1 MGLCAGAGMLAA
13 PRRILAQQAG
23 ASHAV
28 MNPAMKMSPGNVR
41 ALLKAFPQAPP
52 AGPLASYVTPLSI
65 PPVVRAKPGSA
76 PNAPVEVR
84 MVPFQHRSHRDLPA
98 AMVWGYNAKWPGP
111 TFEVRRGE
119 PLFVKWSNHLPT
131 KHFLPVDP
139 TIHGAGEGVPEVRTV
154 THLHGARVMPD
165 SDGYPDA
172 WVTSDGKAGVVSAAD
187 PCHYPNEQAATTL
200 WYHDHALGITR
211 LNVYAGLAGFY
222 LIRDG
227 EEDALNLPSGPYEIP
242 LMIQDR
248 KFGVDGSLLY
258 PPPQDGTHP
267 MWMQE
272 FFGDTIC
279 VNGKAAPFL
288 EVEPRKYRFRLVN
301 ASNSRFY
308 HLTLLPADAK
318 GKPTGAPAGAP
329 PFRQVGSDGGL
340 LPAPLQSHYLIFS
353 PGERFDLVIDFS
365 EHKGE
370 NFALLNDAPAPY
382 ARGGEIVPKDV
393 MLFKVTKLLAGKDTS
408 SLPDALSPWAPLNP
422 THAVRERILAL
433 TEMDHFA
440 VLVAQHLKLDVP
452 GMLEKFFR
460 VHVRRAK
467 GLLRLAA
474 GRLVGGQE
482 LFLPANDAHP
492 ASSSTRGGFEDQRIS
507 DAPGFLGELFLTLDD
522 ALTSRNG
529 GQARG
534 LHLAAG
540 AVLFTHHFHDFRTW
554 TNKSNLRGFAYFG
567 EVGVFRKKS
576 VSGMNGIHVG
586 YLCGADDL
594 RNVQV
599 AFAAA
604 RRTDANRFIGK
615 PDMQRIAVR
624 FGVHRN
630 RGYPQLL
637 AGADDPQGN
646 LPAIGD

>member
-65 PPVVRAKPGSA
+65 PPVIRAKPGSA
-76 PNAPVEVR
+76 PNAPVDVR

-187 PCHYPNEQAATTL
+187 PCHYPNDQAATTL

-222 LIRDG
+222 LIRDD

-318 GKPTGAPAGAP
+318 GKPTGAPADAP

-393 MLFKVTKLLAGKDTS
+393 MLFKVTKLLAGKDTC

-433 TEMDHFA
+433 TEMDRSSDGYT
-440 VLVAQHLKLDVP
+440 LI
-452 GMLEKFFR
+452 
-460 VHVRRAK
+460 
-467 GLLRLAA
+467 GLLGQRHWDDPITEDPKAGSTEIWSFANATGDVHPIHLHLVQFQVLNRQPFDVKSYIETGKLNFVGMPMPPESNERPAWKDTVKTYAGYVTRVIARFDLPVGAA
-474 GRLVGGQE
+474 TSPGQE
-482 LFLPANDAHP
+482 FRYVWHCHVLEH
-492 ASSSTRGGFEDQRIS
+492 EDNEMMRPYKI
-507 DAPGFLGELFLTLDD
+507 
-522 ALTSRNG
+522 
-529 GQARG
+529 
-534 LHLAAG
+534 
-540 AVLFTHHFHDFRTW
+540 
-554 TNKSNLRGFAYFG
+554 
-567 EVGVFRKKS
+567 
-576 VSGMNGIHVG
+576 
-586 YLCGADDL
+586 
-594 RNVQV
+594 V
-599 AFAAA
+599 A
-604 RRTDANRFIGK
+604 
-615 PDMQRIAVR
+615 
-624 FGVHRN
+624 
-630 RGYPQLL
+630 
-637 AGADDPQGN
+637 
-646 LPAIGD
+646 

>member
-23 ASHAV
+23 ASHEV

-65 PPVVRAKPGSA
+65 PPVIRAKPGSA

-119 PLFVKWSNHLPT
+119 PLFVKWSNHLPP

-222 LIRDG
+222 LIRDD

-365 EHKGE
+365 AHKGE

-433 TEMDHFA
+433 TEMDRPSDGYT
-440 VLVAQHLKLDVP
+440 LI
-452 GMLEKFFR
+452 
-460 VHVRRAK
+460 
-467 GLLRLAA
+467 GLLGQRHWDDPITEDPKAGSTEIWSFANATGDVHPIHLHLVQFQVLNRQPFDVKSYIETGKLNFVGMPMPPESNERPAWKDTVKTYAGYVTRVIARFDLPVGAA
-474 GRLVGGQE
+474 TSPGQE
-482 LFLPANDAHP
+482 FRYVWHCHVLEH
-492 ASSSTRGGFEDQRIS
+492 EDNEMMRPYKI
-507 DAPGFLGELFLTLDD
+507 
-522 ALTSRNG
+522 
-529 GQARG
+529 
-534 LHLAAG
+534 
-540 AVLFTHHFHDFRTW
+540 
-554 TNKSNLRGFAYFG
+554 
-567 EVGVFRKKS
+567 
-576 VSGMNGIHVG
+576 
-586 YLCGADDL
+586 
-594 RNVQV
+594 V
-599 AFAAA
+599 A
-604 RRTDANRFIGK
+604 
-615 PDMQRIAVR
+615 
-624 FGVHRN
+624 
-630 RGYPQLL
+630 
-637 AGADDPQGN
+637 
-646 LPAIGD
+646 

>member
-28 MNPAMKMSPGNVR
+28 MNPAMKMSPGDVR

-65 PPVVRAKPGSA
+65 PPVIRAKPGSA

-187 PCHYPNEQAATTL
+187 PCHYPNDQAATTL

-222 LIRDG
+222 LIRDD

-318 GKPTGAPAGAP
+318 GKPTGAPADAP

-408 SLPDALSPWAPLNP
+408 SLPDALSPWAPLDP

-433 TEMDHFA
+433 TEMDRPSDGYT
-440 VLVAQHLKLDVP
+440 LI
-452 GMLEKFFR
+452 
-460 VHVRRAK
+460 
-467 GLLRLAA
+467 GLLGQRHWDDPITEDPKAGSTEIWSFANATGDVHPIHLHLVQFQVLNRQPFEVKSYIETGKLNFVGMPMPPESNERPAWKDTVKTYAGYVTRVIARFDLPVGAA
-474 GRLVGGQE
+474 TSPGQE
-482 LFLPANDAHP
+482 FRYVWHCHVLEH
-492 ASSSTRGGFEDQRIS
+492 EDNEMMRPYKI
-507 DAPGFLGELFLTLDD
+507 
-522 ALTSRNG
+522 
-529 GQARG
+529 
-534 LHLAAG
+534 
-540 AVLFTHHFHDFRTW
+540 
-554 TNKSNLRGFAYFG
+554 
-567 EVGVFRKKS
+567 
-576 VSGMNGIHVG
+576 
-586 YLCGADDL
+586 
-594 RNVQV
+594 V
-599 AFAAA
+599 A
-604 RRTDANRFIGK
+604 
-615 PDMQRIAVR
+615 
-624 FGVHRN
+624 
-630 RGYPQLL
+630 
-637 AGADDPQGN
+637 
-646 LPAIGD
+646 

>member
-1 MGLCAGAGMLAA
+1 
-13 PRRILAQQAG
+13 
-23 ASHAV
+23 
-28 MNPAMKMSPGNVR
+28 
-41 ALLKAFPQAPP
+41 
-52 AGPLASYVTPLSI
+52 
-65 PPVVRAKPGSA
+65 
-76 PNAPVEVR
+76 
-84 MVPFQHRSHRDLPA
+84 
-98 AMVWGYNAKWPGP
+98 MVWGYNAKWPGP

-187 PCHYPNEQAATTL
+187 PCHYPNDQAATTL

-222 LIRDG
+222 LIRDD

-318 GKPTGAPAGAP
+318 GKPTGAPADAP

-365 EHKGE
+365 EHKGG

-433 TEMDHFA
+433 TEMDRPSDGYT
-440 VLVAQHLKLDVP
+440 LI
-452 GMLEKFFR
+452 
-460 VHVRRAK
+460 
-467 GLLRLAA
+467 GLLGQRHWDDPITEDPKAGSTEIWSFANATGDVHPIHLHLVQFQVLNRQPFDVKSYIETGKLNFVGMPMPPESNERPAWKDTVKTYAGYVTRVIARFDLPVGAA
-474 GRLVGGQE
+474 TSPGQE
-482 LFLPANDAHP
+482 FRYVWHCHVLEH
-492 ASSSTRGGFEDQRIS
+492 EDNEMMRPYKI
-507 DAPGFLGELFLTLDD
+507 
-522 ALTSRNG
+522 
-529 GQARG
+529 
-534 LHLAAG
+534 
-540 AVLFTHHFHDFRTW
+540 
-554 TNKSNLRGFAYFG
+554 
-567 EVGVFRKKS
+567 
-576 VSGMNGIHVG
+576 
-586 YLCGADDL
+586 
-594 RNVQV
+594 V
-599 AFAAA
+599 A
-604 RRTDANRFIGK
+604 
-615 PDMQRIAVR
+615 
-624 FGVHRN
+624 
-630 RGYPQLL
+630 
-637 AGADDPQGN
+637 
-646 LPAIGD
+646 